1 MPPRSRTT
9 SATAPRP
16 ATRRAATKGPVRLGE
31 SPSPSYAV
39 ERFRL
44 DNGLRV
50 VLSPDSSSPVV
61 AVAVYYDVGMRSE
74 PQGRTGFAH
83 LFEHMMFQG
92 SANLGKT
99 EHFTYVQGNGGTL
112 NGSTHVD
119 YTNYYEV
126 MPSAATELALF
137 LEADRMR
144 SVAVTQDNLDN
155 QIAVVQNEIRV
166 NVLNRPYGGFPW
178 LMLPPVLFDDFANS
192 HNGYGDFVDLES
204 STLEDAQAF
213 FDRYYAPGNAV
224 LTVAGDLDVA
234 QVTGWVE
241 QHFGDIPARPVPER
255 PSFAEPWPTSE
266 RREVAHDR
274 LAPTPAVAMAW
285 RVPDPAD
292 LAGYLPY
299 VVLAEV
305 LTDGDASRLQER
317 MLLEDRSATSIS
329 GYLGLLGDPLD
340 ARDPTPFLLEVHH
353 PSETSLDTVVATVDE
368 EIARLA
374 RDGLELPE
382 LDRTVARMTARYL
395 REVDSVLGRAT
406 TMSVFEQQRDR
417 AELVNELPDLLRQ
430 VVPEQV
436 RAAAATLTP
445 STRALL
451 ELRPGT
457 PEGEQA

>member
-1 MPPRSRTT
+1 MPPAAKTQVRTT
-9 SATAPRP
+9 
-16 ATRRAATKGPVRLGE
+16 
-31 SPSPSYAV
+31 SPSYAV
-39 ERFRL
+39 QRTSL
-44 DNGLRV
+44 ANGLRIV
-50 VLSPDSSSPVV
+50 VNPDASSPVV

-83 LFEHMMFQG
+83 LFEHLMFQG
-92 SANLGKT
+92 SENLGKT

-178 LMLPPVLFDDFANS
+178 LKIPPLLFADFANS

-204 STLEDAQAF
+204 STVQDARGF

-224 LTVAGDLDVA
+224 LSVSGDVDAA
-234 QVTGWVE
+234 QVFAWAE
-241 QHFGDIPARPVPER
+241 QHFGDIPAREVPAR
-255 PSFAEPWPTSE
+255 PSFAEPLPTGQ
-266 RREVAHDR
+266 RRDVEHDA
-274 LAPTPAVAMAW
+274 LAPAPAVAVAW

-292 LAGYLPY
+292 LTTYLPY

-317 MLLEDRSATSIS
+317 MLLQDRSATSVS

-353 PSETSLDTVVATVDE
+353 PEQTPVDTVLATIDE
-368 EIARLA
+368 ELARLA
-374 RDGLELPE
+374 SDGLTPGE

-406 TMSVFEQQRDR
+406 TMAVFEQQRDR
-417 AELVNELPDLLRQ
+417 AELLNELPGLLRAVTAQQ
-430 VVPEQV
+430 VQ
-436 RAAAATLTP
+436 AAAATLTP
-445 STRALL
+445 QTATVL
-451 ELRPGT
+451 ELRPGK
-457 PEGEQA
+457 AS